1 VPRRLGRRLRRL
13 VLLLLLAPPLA
24 FVGALVTYRVV
35 QPPVTSLQL
44 VRLAQG
50 YGFERALVPGSA
62 LGPHL
67 PRAVIAAEDNRF
79 CRHTGVDW
87 EAFAHEWRRWRAGER
102 PRGASTITMQ
112 LTRNLF
118 LWPERS
124 RLRKGLEL
132 VLAPVVDL
140 VLAKPRQLELY
151 LNQVEF
157 APGVY
162 GAEAAARH
170 WFETSAAALSPTQ
183 AARLA
188 ALLPAP
194 LAYSPNDAH
203 VGRQARRILA
213 RIDQLGPLLAC
224 APG

>member
-1 VPRRLGRRLRRL
+1 ML
-13 VLLLLLAPPLA
+13 VLPPLA
-24 FVGALVTYRVV
+24 LTGALLAYRVV
-35 QPPVTSLQL
+35 QPPVTALQL
-44 VRLAQG
+44 VRLGQG
-50 YGFERALVPGSA
+50 YGFERSVVTAAG

-79 CRHTGVDW
+79 CRHAGVDW
-87 EAFAHEWRRWRAGER
+87 TAFAHELRRWRAGER

-132 VLAPVVDL
+132 ALAPLVDL
-140 VLAKPRQLELY
+140 VLAKPRQLALY

-162 GAEAAARH
+162 GVEAAARH
-170 WFETSAAALSPTQ
+170 WFAAPAAALTPEE

-194 LAYSPNDAH
+194 LAYTPDDAH
-203 VGRQARRILA
+203 VRRQARRILT